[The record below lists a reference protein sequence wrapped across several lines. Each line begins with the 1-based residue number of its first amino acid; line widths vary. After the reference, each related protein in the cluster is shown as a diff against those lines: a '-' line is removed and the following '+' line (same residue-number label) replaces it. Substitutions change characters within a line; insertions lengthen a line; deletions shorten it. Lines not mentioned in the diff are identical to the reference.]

1 MYFLGFI
8 KLNLHLNSVHSAE
21 KKKKKALN
29 KEWFHLSYKCETT
42 GLCQVHKLKGSNEM
56 KYNSA

>member
-21 KKKKKALN
+21 KKKALN